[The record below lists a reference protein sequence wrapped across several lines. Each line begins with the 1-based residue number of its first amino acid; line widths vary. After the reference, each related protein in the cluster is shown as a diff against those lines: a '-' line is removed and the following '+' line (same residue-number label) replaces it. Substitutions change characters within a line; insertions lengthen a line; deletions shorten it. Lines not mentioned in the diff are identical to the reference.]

1 MSCCKFITQFKN
13 QPIEKRIEMSSNI
26 LNKYHNRCPIIV
38 GKKDGSDIKEIEKK
52 KYICPRDINL
62 AQFIYVIRKKV
73 SIKPEQSI
81 FLFIDNKILP
91 SSELMGSIYNEYKE
105 KDGFLYVTYCVENT
119 FGAEG
124 IQAEVEGIQAECDID
139 L

>member
-1 MSCCKFITQFKN
+1 MSCKFITQFQS

-26 LNKYHNRCPIIV
+26 INKYHNRCPIIV
-38 GKKDGSDIKEIEKK
+38 GKKDGSDVKEIDKK

-62 AQFIYVIRKKV
+62 AQFIHVIRKKV
-73 SIKPEQSI
+73 NIKPEQAI
-81 FLFIDNKILP
+81 FLFINNNIFP
-91 SSELMGSIYNEYKE
+91 SSELMGTIYKE
-105 KDGFLYVTYCVENT
+105 HKSDDGFLYVTYCLENT

-124 IQAEVEGIQAECDID
+124 NSAEGTEYE